1 MELVYASIILA
12 LSVIVILFLQKG
24 SKRIELDLKTEINKL
39 TSEKESLLKDQIEY
53 IREVSQTKALL
64 QSKEELLRI
73 QQEELINTRNQLNK
87 DFQVLANQI
96 LEEKTL
102 RFTDVN
108 RTNMEAILKPLNEK
122 LGEFKSKVEETYD
135 KESKQRFSLE
145 ERIRELVALNNQISE
160 DANNLTKALKGNNKV
175 QGNWGE
181 MILESILEKSG
192 LKKGEEYYA
201 QEFIT
206 DENGNRIRN
215 EQQNYMQP
223 DIVVAY
229 PGGRK
234 IIIDSKVSLSA
245 YVRYVE
251 AENDDIRTTSEK
263 EHITS
268 IKQHI
273 DELSRKSYQD
283 YVESLDFVMMF
294 IPTEPAYIL
303 AMQLDSSLWDYAYRK
318 RILLISPTNL
328 IASLKVVADL
338 WKREYQS
345 RNAIEI
351 AKRGAAL
358 YDKFAGFV
366 ETLQDVGKNIER
378 SQKAYDKAF
387 SQLKEGNGNLIRQ
400 AEMLKELGVKAQKEL
415 PESNIPL
422 N

>member
-1 MELVYASIILA
+1 MELVYACIILA
-12 LSVIVILFLQKG
+12 LAIIVILFLQKG
-24 SKRIELDLKTEINKL
+24 NKQRELDLKIQLDKL
-39 TSEKESLLKDQIEY
+39 SAEKATLLKEQIEY
-53 IREVSQTKALL
+53 IREIAETKSLL
-64 QSKEELLRI
+64 QAKEEQMRI
-73 QQEELINTRNQLNK
+73 QQEELLNTRSQLNK

-108 RTNMEAILKPLNEK
+108 RANMEAILKPLNER
-122 LGEFKSKVEETYD
+122 LVEFKSKVEETYD

-192 LKKGEEYYA
+192 LKKGEEYFV
-201 QEFIT
+201 QEFIA
-206 DENGNRIRN
+206 DENGNRVKN
-215 EQQNYMQP
+215 ELQSYMQP
-223 DIVVAY
+223 DIIVAY

-245 YVRYVE
+245 YVKYVE
-251 AENDDIRTTSEK
+251 APTDDVKIIAEK
-263 EHITS
+263 EHLAS

-273 DELSRKSYQD
+273 DELSKKSYQD

-294 IPTEPAYIL
+294 IPNEPAYIL
-303 AMQLDSSLWDYAYRK
+303 AMQLDSGLWDYAYRK

-366 ETLQDVGKNIER
+366 ETLQDIGKNIER
-378 SQKAYDKAF
+378 SQKSYDKAF
-387 SQLKEGNGNLIRQ
+387 SQLKDGNGNLIRQ

-415 PESNIPL
+415 PESDL
-422 N
+422 

>member
-1 MELVYASIILA
+1 MELVYAGVILV
-12 LSVIVILFLQKG
+12 LFVIVIFFIQRSG
-24 SKRIELDLKTEINKL
+24 RQRELELKNEIGRL
-39 TSEKESLLKDQIEY
+39 SIDKESLQKMQVENVKEIAE
-53 IREVSQTKALL
+53 TKALL
-64 QSKEELLRI
+64 QSREEQLRI
-73 QQEELINTRNQLNK
+73 QQEELLNTRNQLNK

-108 RTNMEAILKPLNEK
+108 RANMEAILKPLNEK
-122 LGEFKSKVEETYD
+122 LVEFKTKVEETYD

-145 ERIRELVALNNQISE
+145 ERIKDLVALNNQISE
-160 DANNLTKALKGNNKV
+160 DANNLTKALKGNNKI

-192 LKKGEEYYA
+192 LKKGEEYFT

-206 DENGNRIRN
+206 DENGIRVQN
-215 EQQNYMQP
+215 EQHKYMQP
-223 DIVVAY
+223 DVVVVY

-245 YVRYVE
+245 YVKYVE
-251 AENDDIRTTSEK
+251 TETDDLKSIVEK
-263 EHITS
+263 EHVVS
-268 IKQHI
+268 IKQHV
-273 DELSRKSYQD
+273 DELSQKSYQD
-283 YVESLDFVMMF
+283 YVDSLDFVMMF
-294 IPTEPAYIL
+294 VPNEPAYIL

-415 PESNIPL
+415 PESDI
-422 N
+422 

>member
-1 MELVYASIILA
+1 MELVYAVIILVLA
-12 LSVIVILFLQKG
+12 IIVIYLLQKAG
-24 SKRIELDLKTEINKL
+24 KQREQELKDEL
-39 TSEKESLLKDQIEY
+39 TRVSAEKESLQRDAIEY
-53 IREVSQTKALL
+53 IRQTAESKALL
-64 QSKEELLRI
+64 QSREEQLRI
-73 QQEELINTRNQLNK
+73 QQEELLNMRNQLNK

-108 RTNMEAILKPLNEK
+108 KTNMEAILRPLNEK
-122 LGEFKSKVEETYD
+122 LVEFRARVEETYD

-192 LKKGEEYYA
+192 LKKGEEYFA

-234 IIIDSKVSLSA
+234 IIIDSKVSLNA

-251 AENDDIRTTSEK
+251 TDVDEVRIMSEK
-263 EHITS
+263 EHIVS

-294 IPTEPAYIL
+294 IPNEPAYIL
-303 AMQLDSSLWDYAYRK
+303 AMQLDSGLWDYAYRK

-378 SQKAYDKAF
+378 SQKSYDKAF

-400 AEMLKELGVKAQKEL
+400 AEMLKDLGVKAQKEL
-415 PESNIPL
+415 PDSND
-422 N
+422 

>member
-1 MELVYASIILA
+1 MELIYAAIILVLA
-12 LSVIVILFLQKG
+12 VIVIFILQKNN
-24 SKRIELDLKTEINKL
+24 KKIEQDLKSDINRIS
-39 TSEKESLLKDQIEY
+39 SEKDLLQKEQIEY
-53 IREVSQTKALL
+53 IREISQTKALL
-64 QSKEELLRI
+64 QSKEEQLRI
-73 QQEELINTRNQLNK
+73 QQEELLNTRTQLNK

-108 RTNMEAILKPLNEK
+108 KTNMEAILKPLNEK
-122 LGEFKSKVEETYD
+122 LVEFKSKVEETYD

-145 ERIRELVALNNQISE
+145 ERIKELVALNNQISE

-192 LKKGEEYYA
+192 LKKGEEYFA
-201 QEFIT
+201 QEFIV

-245 YVRYVE
+245 YVKYIE
-251 AENDDIRTTSEK
+251 SENEDVKLIAEK

-294 IPTEPAYIL
+294 IPNEPAYIL

-387 SQLKEGNGNLIRQ
+387 SQLKDGNGNLIRQ

-415 PESNIPL
+415 PESDK
-422 N
+422 

>member
-1 MELVYASIILA
+1 MELVYASIILVLA
-12 LSVIVILFLQKG
+12 IVLVLFMQKG
-24 SKRIELDLKTEINKL
+24 NKQREQELKNEINRLSADKDAVQKEQM
-39 TSEKESLLKDQIEY
+39 EK
-53 IREVSQTKALL
+53 IREIAETRALL
-64 QSKEELLRI
+64 QSKDEQLRL
-73 QQEELINTRNQLNK
+73 QQEELLNTRAQLNK
-87 DFQVLANQI
+87 DFQILANQI

-102 RFTDVN
+102 RFTDMN
-108 RTNMEAILKPLNEK
+108 RSNMEAILKPLNEK
-122 LGEFKSKVEETYD
+122 LVEFKVKVEETYD

-160 DANNLTKALKGNNKV
+160 DANNLTKALKGNNKI

-192 LKKGEEYYA
+192 LKKGEEYFT
-201 QEFIT
+201 QEFIV

-215 EQQNYMQP
+215 TQDKYMQP
-223 DIVVAY
+223 DVVVVY

-245 YVRYVE
+245 YVKYVE
-251 AENDDIRTTSEK
+251 AESDDIKLIAEK
-263 EHITS
+263 EHVMS

-273 DELSRKSYQD
+273 DELSQKSYQD

-294 IPTEPAYIL
+294 IPNEPAYIL
-303 AMQLDSSLWDYAYRK
+303 AMQLDSTLWDYAYRK

-328 IASLKVVADL
+328 IASLKVVSDL

-366 ETLQDVGKNIER
+366 DTLQDVGKNIER
-378 SQKAYDKAF
+378 SQKSYDKAF
-387 SQLKEGNGNLIRQ
+387 SQLKEGNGNLMRQ

-415 PESNIPL
+415 PDSSG
-422 N
+422 

>member
-1 MELVYASIILA
+1 MYLLTIVIVVIFT
-12 LSVIVILFLQKG
+12 LSVITIILILNSSKKLVAGLKREITDLTAQKDGLQK
-24 SKRIELDLKTEINKL
+24 DLM
-39 TSEKESLLKDQIEY
+39 EY
-53 IREVSQTKALL
+53 IRRTAETDALL
-64 QSKEELLRI
+64 NAKEVLLISK
-73 QQEELINTRNQLNK
+73 QEELVNMRSQLNK

-102 RFTDVN
+102 RFTNVN
-108 RTNMEAILKPLNEK
+108 RENMEAILKPLNDK
-122 LGEFKSKVEETYD
+122 LIEFKSKVEETYD

-160 DANNLTKALKGNNKV
+160 DANNLTKALKGNNKI

-192 LKKGEEYYA
+192 LKKGDEYFV
-201 QEFIT
+201 QET
-206 DENGNRIRN
+206 LRDEFGNVYHGAGGNR
-215 EQQNYMQP
+215 MQP
-223 DIVVAY
+223 DIIVKY

-245 YVRYVE
+245 YIKYVE
-251 AENDDIRTTSEK
+251 AETDSIKISAEK
-263 EHITS
+263 EHLIS
-268 IKQHI
+268 IRQHI
-273 DELSRKSYQD
+273 DELSKKAYQD

-294 IPTEPAYIL
+294 VPNEPAYIL
-303 AMQLDSSLWDYAYRK
+303 GMQLDPTLWDYAYHK

-328 IASLKVVADL
+328 IASLKVIADL

-366 ETLQDVGKNIER
+366 DTLQDIGKNIDR

-387 SQLKEGNGNLIRQ
+387 SQLKDGNGNLIRQ
-400 AEMLKELGVKAQKEL
+400 AEILRDLGIKAQKEL
-415 PESNIPL
+415 PKTNS
-422 N
+422 

>member
-1 MELVYASIILA
+1 MELVYAAIILI
-12 LSVIVILFLQKG
+12 LSFIFIFFLQRG
-24 SKRIELDLKTEINKL
+24 NKRIELDLKSEVNRLST
-39 TSEKESLLKDQIEY
+39 EKEALLKEQMEN
-53 IREVSQTKALL
+53 IREISQTKALL
-64 QSKEELLRI
+64 QSKEEQLRI
-73 QQEELINTRNQLNK
+73 QQEELMNTRSQLNK

-122 LGEFKSKVEETYD
+122 LVEFKSKVEETYD

-201 QEFIT
+201 QEFLT

-215 EQQNYMQP
+215 EQQSYMQP

-234 IIIDSKVSLSA
+234 IIIDSKVSLNA

-251 AENDDIRTTSEK
+251 TETDDMRILAEK
-263 EHITS
+263 EHIVS

-415 PESNIPL
+415 PESDS
-422 N
+422 

>member
-1 MELVYASIILA
+1 MELVYAVIILVLA
-12 LSVIVILFLQKG
+12 IIVIFLLQRANKEREQELKEELARLSAEKEVLQK
-24 SKRIELDLKTEINKL
+24 DV
-39 TSEKESLLKDQIEY
+39 IEY
-53 IREVSQTKALL
+53 IRQSAEAKALL
-64 QSKEELLRI
+64 QSREGQLRV
-73 QQEELINTRNQLNK
+73 QQEELLDMRNQLNK
-87 DFQVLANQI
+87 DFQILANQI
-96 LEEKTL
+96 LEEKTV

-108 RTNMEAILKPLNEK
+108 KTNMEAILKPLSEK
-122 LGEFKSKVEETYD
+122 LVEFKAKVEETYD

-192 LKKGEEYYA
+192 LKKGEEYFA

-206 DENGNRIRN
+206 DEDGNRVRN

-251 AENDDIRTTSEK
+251 AETDDIRVISEK
-263 EHITS
+263 EHILS

-303 AMQLDSSLWDYAYRK
+303 AMQLDSGLWDYAYRK

-328 IASLKVVADL
+328 IASLKVVSDL

-378 SQKAYDKAF
+378 SQKSYDKAF

-415 PESNIPL
+415 PESRS
-422 N
+422 

>member
-1 MELVYASIILA
+1 MELVYAGVILVLA
-12 LSVIVILFLQKG
+12 VIVIYFLQKG
-24 SKRIELDLKTEINKL
+24 NKQREQDLKNEVVRITQ
-39 TSEKESLLKDQIEY
+39 EKQSVQNDNITY
-53 IREVSQTKALL
+53 IRVVAETKALL
-64 QSKEELLRI
+64 QSKEDQLRV
-73 QQEELINTRNQLNK
+73 QQEELLNTRTQLNK
-87 DFQVLANQI
+87 DFQILANQI

-102 RFTDVN
+102 RFTDIN
-108 RTNMEAILKPLNEK
+108 RTNIEAILKPLNEK
-122 LGEFKSKVEETYD
+122 LIEFKTKVEETYD

-145 ERIRELVALNNQISE
+145 ERIKDLVALNNQISE
-160 DANNLTKALKGNNKV
+160 DANNLAKALKGSNKI

-192 LKKGEEYYA
+192 LKKGEEYFA
-201 QEFIT
+201 QEYIT
-206 DENGNRIRN
+206 DENGNRVQN

-245 YVRYVE
+245 YIKYVE
-251 AENDDIRTTSEK
+251 ADADDIKVIAEK
-263 EHITS
+263 EHLVS
-268 IKQHI
+268 VKQHI
-273 DELSRKSYQD
+273 DELSKKSYQD

-294 IPTEPAYIL
+294 VPNEPAYIL
-303 AMQLDSSLWDYAYRK
+303 AMQLDSGLWDYAYRK

-366 ETLQDVGKNIER
+366 ETLQDIGKNIER

-415 PESNIPL
+415 PESDL
-422 N
+422 

>member
-1 MELVYASIILA
+1 MELIYAGVILILAIIIIL
-12 LSVIVILFLQKG
+12 VLQKN
-24 SKRIELDLKTEINKL
+24 SKKQESDLKNEIHKL
-39 TSEKESLLKDQIEY
+39 TEEKDLLLKEQIEN
-53 IREVSQTKALL
+53 IREISQTKALL

-73 QQEELINTRNQLNK
+73 QQEELLNTRNQLNK

-108 RTNMEAILKPLNEK
+108 RANMEAILKPLNEK
-122 LGEFKSKVEETYD
+122 LVEFKTKVEETYD

-145 ERIRELVALNNQISE
+145 ERIKDLVALNNQISE
-160 DANNLTKALKGNNKV
+160 DANNLTKALKGNNKI

-192 LKKGEEYYA
+192 LKKGEEYFA
-201 QEFIT
+201 QEFII
-206 DENGNRIRN
+206 DENGNRVKN

-223 DIVVAY
+223 DVVVVY

-234 IIIDSKVSLSA
+234 IVIDSKVSLSA
-245 YVRYVE
+245 YVKYVE
-251 AENDDIRTTSEK
+251 SETDDIKTIAEK
-263 EHITS
+263 EHIIS

-294 IPTEPAYIL
+294 IPNEPAYIL
-303 AMQLDSSLWDYAYRK
+303 AMQLDSTLWDYAYRK

-415 PESNIPL
+415 PESDV
-422 N
+422 

>member
-1 MELVYASIILA
+1 MELVYAVIILVLA
-12 LSVIVILFLQKG
+12 IIVIYLLQKAG
-24 SKRIELDLKTEINKL
+24 KQREQELKDEL
-39 TSEKESLLKDQIEY
+39 TRVSAEKESLQRDTIEY
-53 IREVSQTKALL
+53 IRQTAESKALL
-64 QSKEELLRI
+64 QSREEQLRI
-73 QQEELINTRNQLNK
+73 QQEELLNMRNQLNK
-87 DFQVLANQI
+87 DFQLLANQI

-108 RTNMEAILKPLNEK
+108 KTNMEAILRPLNEK
-122 LGEFKSKVEETYD
+122 LVEFRTRVEETYD

-192 LKKGEEYYA
+192 LKKGEEYFA

-206 DENGNRIRN
+206 DKNDNRIRN

-234 IIIDSKVSLSA
+234 IIIDSKVSLNA

-251 AENDDIRTTSEK
+251 TDADEVRIMSEK
-263 EHITS
+263 EHIVS

-294 IPTEPAYIL
+294 IPNEPAYIL
-303 AMQLDSSLWDYAYRK
+303 AMQLDSGLWDYAYRK

-378 SQKAYDKAF
+378 SQKSYDKAF

-415 PESNIPL
+415 PDSND
-422 N
+422 

>member
-1 MELVYASIILA
+1 MELVYASIILVLA
-12 LSVIVILFLQKG
+12 IVLVLFMQKG
-24 SKRIELDLKTEINKL
+24 NKQREQELKNEINRLSADKDAIQ
-39 TSEKESLLKDQIEY
+39 KEQMDK
-53 IREVSQTKALL
+53 IREIAETRALL
-64 QSKEELLRI
+64 QSKDEQLRL
-73 QQEELINTRNQLNK
+73 QQEELLNTRAQLNK
-87 DFQVLANQI
+87 DFQILANQI

-102 RFTDVN
+102 RFTDMN
-108 RTNMEAILKPLNEK
+108 RSNMEAILKPLNEK
-122 LGEFKSKVEETYD
+122 LVEFKVKVEETYD

-160 DANNLTKALKGNNKV
+160 DANNLTKALKGNNKI

-192 LKKGEEYYA
+192 LKKGEEYFT
-201 QEFIT
+201 QEFIV
-206 DENGNRIRN
+206 DENGSRIRN
-215 EQQNYMQP
+215 TQDKYMQP
-223 DIVVAY
+223 DVVVVY

-245 YVRYVE
+245 YVKYVE
-251 AENDDIRTTSEK
+251 ADSDDVKLIAEK
-263 EHITS
+263 EHVIS

-273 DELSRKSYQD
+273 DELSQKSYQD

-294 IPTEPAYIL
+294 IPNEPAYIL
-303 AMQLDSSLWDYAYRK
+303 AMQLDSTLWDYAYRK

-328 IASLKVVADL
+328 IASLKVVSDL

-366 ETLQDVGKNIER
+366 DTLQDVGKNIER
-378 SQKAYDKAF
+378 SQKSYDKAF
-387 SQLKEGNGNLIRQ
+387 SQLKEGNGNLMRQ

-415 PESNIPL
+415 PDGNV
-422 N
+422 

>member
-1 MELVYASIILA
+1 MELVYASIILVLA
-12 LSVIVILFLQKG
+12 IVLILFMQKG
-24 SKRIELDLKTEINKL
+24 NKRREQELKNEISRLSADKDAIQKEQM
-39 TSEKESLLKDQIEY
+39 EKVC
-53 IREVSQTKALL
+53 EVAETRALL
-64 QSKEELLRI
+64 QSKDEQLRL
-73 QQEELINTRNQLNK
+73 QQEELLNTRAQLNK
-87 DFQVLANQI
+87 DFQILANQI

-102 RFTDVN
+102 RFTDMN
-108 RTNMEAILKPLNEK
+108 RSNMEAILKPLNEK
-122 LGEFKSKVEETYD
+122 LVEFKAKVEETYD

-160 DANNLTKALKGNNKV
+160 DANNLTKALKGNNKI

-192 LKKGEEYYA
+192 LKKGEEYFT
-201 QEFIT
+201 QEFIV
-206 DENGNRIRN
+206 DENGTRIRN
-215 EQQNYMQP
+215 TQDKYMQP
-223 DIVVAY
+223 DVVVVY

-234 IIIDSKVSLSA
+234 IIIDSKVSLNA
-245 YVRYVE
+245 YVKYVE
-251 AENDDIRTTSEK
+251 AESDDIKLIVEK
-263 EHITS
+263 EHVIS

-294 IPTEPAYIL
+294 IPNEPAYIL
-303 AMQLDSSLWDYAYRK
+303 AMQLDSTLWDYAYRK

-328 IASLKVVADL
+328 IASLKVVSDL

-366 ETLQDVGKNIER
+366 DTLQDVGKNIER
-378 SQKAYDKAF
+378 SQKSYDKAF
-387 SQLKEGNGNLIRQ
+387 SQLKEGNGNLMRQ

-415 PESNIPL
+415 PDSNI
-422 N
+422 

>member
-1 MELVYASIILA
+1 MELVFTLIILIIAAVFICLLARNSKMKENELRSQIDRLIQEKDA
-12 LSVIVILFLQKG
+12 LG
-24 SKRIELDLKTEINKL
+24 EERIENIRQIAEAEAMLQA
-39 TSEKESLLKDQIEY
+39 KDMQMK
-53 IREVSQTKALL
+53 S
-64 QSKEELLRI
+64 
-73 QQEELINTRNQLNK
+73 QQEELTNTRNQLNK
-87 DFQVLANQI
+87 DFQILANQI

-108 RTNMEAILKPLNEK
+108 KSNMEAILKPLNEK
-122 LGEFKSKVEETYD
+122 LVEFRTKVEETYD

-192 LKKGEEYYA
+192 LKKGEEYFA
-201 QEFIT
+201 QEYIV
-206 DENGNRIRN
+206 DENGNRVRN
-215 EQQNYMQP
+215 ELENYMQP

-245 YVRYVE
+245 YVKYVE
-251 AENDDIRTTSEK
+251 SETDELKIVAEK
-263 EHITS
+263 EHVLS

-294 IPTEPAYIL
+294 IPNEPAYIL
-303 AMQLDSSLWDYAYRK
+303 AMQLDSGLWDYAYKK

-366 ETLQDVGKNIER
+366 DTLQDVGKNIER

-400 AEMLKELGVKAQKEL
+400 AEMLKELGIKAQKEL
-415 PESNIPL
+415 PDSDV
-422 N
+422 

>member
-1 MELVYASIILA
+1 MEFIFGLIILVLA
-12 LSVIVILFLQKG
+12 VVVIFILQKN
-24 SKRIELDLKTEINKL
+24 SKQREAELKGEIAAAA
-39 TSEKESLLKDQIEY
+39 TEKEKLQHDQIEH
-53 IREVSQTKALL
+53 IREIAELKAQLQAKEDML
-64 QSKEELLRI
+64 QS
-73 QQEELINTRNQLNK
+73 QQEELVNTRSQLNK

-96 LEEKTL
+96 LEEKTM
-102 RFTDVN
+102 RFTATN
-108 RTNMEAILKPLNEK
+108 RENMEAILKPLNEK
-122 LGEFKSKVEETYD
+122 LVEFKVKVEETYD

-160 DANNLTKALKGNNKV
+160 DANNLTKALKGNNKI

-192 LKKGEEYYA
+192 LKKGEEYYV
-201 QEFIT
+201 QET
-206 DENGNRIRN
+206 LRDEYGNTLRGEGGNR
-215 EQQNYMQP
+215 MQP
-223 DIVVAY
+223 DIVVEY

-234 IIIDSKVSLSA
+234 IIIDSKVSLA
-245 YVRYVE
+245 GYVRYVE
-251 AENDDIRTTSEK
+251 SDEEGIKIASEK
-263 EHITS
+263 EHLLS

-273 DELSRKSYQD
+273 DELSKKAYQD

-294 IPTEPAYIL
+294 IPNEPAYIL
-303 AMQLDSSLWDYAYRK
+303 AMQLDSTLWDYAYRK

-366 ETLQDVGKNIER
+366 DTLQDVGKNIDR
-378 SQKAYDKAF
+378 TQKAYDKAF
-387 SQLKEGNGNLIRQ
+387 SQLKDGNGNLIRQ

-415 PESNIPL
+415 PNAEE
-422 N
+422 